1 MDITFG
7 STILSLDETFSEGR
21 DFLSVLLE
29 GISNTPIYEVA
40 IKPIFRNFQTLR
52 LDDQQNDIIIE
63 GTPPTSVGESVEKKR
78 REGKAIFV
86 HTYLPDL
93 LIRYGGDNVL
103 KIIESWKSSIQE
115 HNTIEFFLLPRKVF
129 AETEGKIFSLVDG
142 VIDFKIVSS
151 GDSYLHV
158 FTPMRSCK
166 TEFNMSRFEYSIEEN
181 KLLIKFRGRFSDRVS
196 TNKEEIRALM
206 KFISESSQTLYVKQG
221 HIQPNL
227 PVQERLLLSQV
238 LDHRVSDSL
247 TLLFDRSESLL
258 KKLAEWNS
266 DGFIEFLK
274 MELKKDQPIKTK
286 LGLKSRIVL
295 TLPAW
300 MSTRLIMWRG
310 LSSHRVP
317 AQAYLMRRKGDEA
330 FYSVFFPPSDKGHQE
345 VTLERIEEFL
355 QDIATRRVTEDVIR
369 RLGEDPRNLLE
380 IKYIPKV
387 ISLMLSSGYGVKPR
401 VRKVNA
407 DLYQIDVPDCPICF
421 ESRSDKP
428 VCQSLTGAITGNASY
443 CFKRKVNTEE
453 TKCIAKG
460 DDRCTFLL
468 RLQ

>member
-1 MDITFG
+1 M
-7 STILSLDETFSEGR
+7 
-21 DFLSVLLE
+21 
-29 GISNTPIYEVA
+29 
-40 IKPIFRNFQTLR
+40 
-52 LDDQQNDIIIE
+52 
-63 GTPPTSVGESVEKKR
+63 
-78 REGKAIFV
+78 
-86 HTYLPDL
+86 
-93 LIRYGGDNVL
+93 
-103 KIIESWKSSIQE
+103 
-115 HNTIEFFLLPRKVF
+115 
-129 AETEGKIFSLVDG
+129 
-142 VIDFKIVSS
+142 
-151 GDSYLHV
+151 
-158 FTPMRSCK
+158 
-166 TEFNMSRFEYSIEEN
+166 
-181 KLLIKFRGRFSDRVS
+181 
-196 TNKEEIRALM
+196 
-206 KFISESSQTLYVKQG
+206 
-221 HIQPNL
+221 
-227 PVQERLLLSQV
+227 
-238 LDHRVSDSL
+238 
-247 TLLFDRSESLL
+247 
-258 KKLAEWNS
+258 KKLAQWNS

-274 MELKKDQPIKTK
+274 MEPKKDQPIKTK

-295 TLPAW
+295 TLPSW

-380 IKYIPKV
+380 IKYVPKV
-387 ISLMLSSGYGVKPR
+387 IGLMLSSGYGVKPR
-401 VRKVNA
+401 VRKVND

-453 TKCIAKG
+453 TKCIARG

>member
-1 MDITFG
+1 MLKQLRKNDRR
-7 STILSLDETFSEGR
+7 GR
-21 DFLSVLLE
+21 RSF
-29 GISNTPIYEVA
+29 I
-40 IKPIFRNFQTLR
+40 
-52 LDDQQNDIIIE
+52 
-63 GTPPTSVGESVEKKR
+63 
-78 REGKAIFV
+78 

-103 KIIESWKSSIQE
+103 KIIERWKSSIQE

-129 AETEGKIFSLVDG
+129 AEAEGKIFSLVDG

-151 GDSYLHV
+151 ADSYLHV

-181 KLLIKFRGRFSDRVS
+181 TLLIKFRGRFSDHVS
-196 TNKEEIRALM
+196 TNKEEIQALM
-206 KFISESSQTLYVKQG
+206 KFISENSQTLYVKQG

-227 PVQERLLLSQV
+227 PVQERLLLSQL

-274 MELKKDQPIKTK
+274 MEAKKEEPIKTK
-286 LGLKSRIVL
+286 LGLKSRIAL
-295 TLPAW
+295 TIPSW
-300 MSTRLIMWRG
+300 MSTRLIMWGG
-310 LSSHRVP
+310 LTSYRVP

-330 FYSVFFPPSDKGHQE
+330 FYSAFFPPSDKGHQE

-369 RLGEDPRNLLE
+369 RLGEDPRNLLD
-380 IKYIPKV
+380 IKYVPK
-387 ISLMLSSGYGVKPR
+387 IIGLMLSSGYGVKPR
-401 VRKVNA
+401 VSKVNA
-407 DLYQIDVPDCPICF
+407 DLYQIDVSDCPICY

-428 VCQSLTGAITGNASY
+428 VCQSLTGAITGNASV

-453 TKCIAKG
+453 TNCIAKG